1 MSEVTCDI
9 TWSIVNH
16 AEKGKLKYEYIF
28 KGQSTLIRNLLVMTE
43 KKPRLISHP
52 QEFLISIKV
61 LHK

>member
-43 KKPRLISHP
+43 KKAD
-52 QEFLISIKV
+52 
-61 LHK
+61 